1 MRKVI
6 LFWMLL
12 SSTSALSQVDV
23 IKDIVCEGSD
33 DVDSLTLYKLF
44 FSSYDESMRN
54 LVEYVANIVKTDSLT
69 GQRISIPQNI
79 KAEFIVALNCFP
91 DIKSKRLNF
100 KYKTIKGTM
109 NARPDVLNIIRSKPN
124 RRYVVLINNNK
135 GRKKGIPLEALS
147 PAARL
152 GWYGHEVAHLQ
163 SYQMMNN
170 LQLILFSIRYITSI
184 NYVKKAERFT
194 DYLAIEHGLI
204 FQIYESGKHLSTY
217 GNVTNAYKKLN
228 VFNSLTLDEYMC
240 LWYMFKFKSLIKEG
254 CQ

>member
-23 IKDIVCEGSD
+23 IKDIVCEEND
-33 DVDSLTLYKLF
+33 DVDSLTLYELF
-44 FSSYDESMRN
+44 FSAYDKSMRN
-54 LVEYVANIVKTDSLT
+54 LDECVANIVKTDSLT
-69 GQRISIPQNI
+69 SQRISIPQNI

-135 GRKKGIPLEALS
+135 GRYKGVPLEELS

-170 LQLILFSIRYITSI
+170 LQMILFSIRYITSI

-194 DYLAIEHGLI
+194 DCLAIEHGLI
-204 FQIYESGKHLSTY
+204 FQIYESGKYLSIY

-240 LWYMFKFKSLIKEG
+240 LWYMFKFKSLINEG
-254 CQ
+254 YQ